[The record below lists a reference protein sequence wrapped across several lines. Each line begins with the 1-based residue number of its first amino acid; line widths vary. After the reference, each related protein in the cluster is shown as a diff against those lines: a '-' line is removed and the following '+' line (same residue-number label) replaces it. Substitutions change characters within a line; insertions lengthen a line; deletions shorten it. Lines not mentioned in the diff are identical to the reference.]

1 MRRIYSVKNLLV
13 QLSSI
18 SHAAKKIG
26 WPAAIRL
33 FFCDLERRAGIVGST
48 ELRLK
53 NISYPLV
60 MRVGSSDREALSQIF
75 IQGDYEPIELSQP
88 QIIFDLGANVGYSA
102 AYFLSRYPTAKVLA
116 LEPDPNNYAV
126 CCRNL
131 KPFGDRAKVIHG
143 AAWPECSQL
152 QLVVGVYRDGR
163 EWATQV
169 VSARDTTTGSVQV
182 SGYDM
187 GTLIGICDCQ
197 AIDLLKIDIEKSE
210 LELFARNTESWLPRV
225 KNLCIE
231 LHGSDCEQ
239 LFFQALSP
247 YTYDLDHC
255 GELVVCRDLQIR

>member
-88 QIIFDLGANVGYSA
+88 QIIFDLGANV
-102 AYFLSRYPTAKVLA
+102 A
-116 LEPDPNNYAV
+116 LDIPPHTSY
-126 CCRNL
+126 L
-131 KPFGDRAKVIHG
+131 
-143 AAWPECSQL
+143 
-152 QLVVGVYRDGR
+152 
-163 EWATQV
+163 
-169 VSARDTTTGSVQV
+169 
-182 SGYDM
+182 
-187 GTLIGICDCQ
+187 GT
-197 AIDLLKIDIEKSE
+197 
-210 LELFARNTESWLPRV
+210 RLPRSW
-225 KNLCIE
+225 
-231 LHGSDCEQ
+231 H
-239 LFFQALSP
+239 LSP
-247 YTYDLDHC
+247 T
-255 GELVVCRDLQIR
+255 QTIMQFAAAT